1 MSLLVAG
8 SIGAQSVAV
17 RFADSEMVR
26 APEAWQLDHG
36 KRLYFGYGQGLGT
49 LAMLKVW
56 KETGDRKYLDYVI
69 QWADT
74 LINEAGEIHAYRVE
88 TYNIDYINSGKV
100 LFEVYRQTGDEKYK
114 LAMDRLVNQMK
125 YHPKTHEGAFWHKLI
140 YPHQV
145 WLDGLYMG
153 SPFLAEYAVTFDQP
167 EWLDVVVTQF
177 LVAGKHTY
185 DEATGLYYHAW
196 DESRNQRWAHPET
209 GQSPNFWGRS
219 MGWWFMALVDVL
231 DYLPEDQEH
240 LEHRGEIVEMIQ
252 GLAAAVSNYQHET
265 GLWYQVVDQGNREGN
280 YLEASVSAMFMYAIA
295 KAVNKGYLN
304 PSFRMVAERA
314 YEGLM
319 QELIVEDARGV
330 LSLTRCCAVAGLGG
344 NPYRDG
350 SFDYYVNERRRDNDA
365 KANGPFIMGCLELGK

>member
-1 MSLLVAG
+1 MRFLWICLVSLLVAG

-125 YHPKTHEGAFWHKLI
+125 YHPKPMRA
-140 YPHQV
+140 
-145 WLDGLYMG
+145 
-153 SPFLAEYAVTFDQP
+153 PFGT
-167 EWLDVVVTQF
+167 
-177 LVAGKHTY
+177 
-185 DEATGLYYHAW
+185 
-196 DESRNQRWAHPET
+196 N
-209 GQSPNFWGRS
+209 
-219 MGWWFMALVDVL
+219 
-231 DYLPEDQEH
+231 
-240 LEHRGEIVEMIQ
+240 
-252 GLAAAVSNYQHET
+252 
-265 GLWYQVVDQGNREGN
+265 
-280 YLEASVSAMFMYAIA
+280 
-295 KAVNKGYLN
+295 
-304 PSFRMVAERA
+304 
-314 YEGLM
+314 
-319 QELIVEDARGV
+319 
-330 LSLTRCCAVAGLGG
+330 
-344 NPYRDG
+344 
-350 SFDYYVNERRRDNDA
+350 
-365 KANGPFIMGCLELGK
+365 

>member
-1 MSLLVAG
+1 
-8 SIGAQSVAV
+8 
-17 RFADSEMVR
+17 
-26 APEAWQLDHG
+26 
-36 KRLYFGYGQGLGT
+36 
-49 LAMLKVW
+49 
-56 KETGDRKYLDYVI
+56 
-69 QWADT
+69 
-74 LINEAGEIHAYRVE
+74 
-88 TYNIDYINSGKV
+88 
-100 LFEVYRQTGDEKYK
+100 
-114 LAMDRLVNQMK
+114 
-125 YHPKTHEGAFWHKLI
+125 
-140 YPHQV
+140 
-145 WLDGLYMG
+145 MG

-330 LSLTRCCAVAGLGG
+330 LSLTVAV
-344 NPYRDG
+344 P
-350 SFDYYVNERRRDNDA
+350 
-365 KANGPFIMGCLELGK
+365 